1 MPRREK
7 VGTVVSDKMDKT
19 RVVLILESKTHPR
32 YKKIRTASTRFKAHD
47 ELNASKLGDTV
58 RIIESRH
65 YSKDKC
71 WALKDII
78 KHVEEV

>member
-19 RVVLILESKTHPR
+19 CVVQIRDHEPHPQ
-32 YKKIRTASTRFKAHD
+32 YKKIRLRTIKFKAHD
-47 ELNASKLGDTV
+47 PNNECKVGDLV
-58 RIIESRH
+58 RIVESRH

-71 WALKDII
+71 WALKEII
-78 KHVEEV
+78 QQSQEV